1 MNYLMQ
7 DGEDSQ
13 SYRARLIQ
21 HYSSLET
28 LEEMR
33 WCLAREWIQR
43 YEKKLK
49 EIGKVKAMTWWLAQA
64 DIMEAKNGLEQIT
77 DLKRRMN
84 DLRRNNQN
92 VA

>member
-1 MNYLMQ
+1 MNYLIDKENKETLQ
-7 DGEDSQ
+7 H
-13 SYRARLIQ
+13 YLARLIT

-33 WCLAREWIQR
+33 WCLAREWISR
-43 YEKKLK
+43 YQKKVK
-49 EIGKVKAMTWWLAQA
+49 EIGKVKAMTWWLEQV

-84 DLRRNNQN
+84 EIRSQSR
-92 VA
+92 

>member
-1 MNYLMQ
+1 MNYLR
-7 DGEDSQ
+7 DTNEDSFT
-13 SYRARLIQ
+13 YRLRLIK

-33 WCLAREWIQR
+33 WCLAREWIAR
-43 YEKKLK
+43 YQKKIK
-49 EIGKVKAMTWWLAQA
+49 EIGKVKAMTWWLEQA

-84 DLRRNNQN
+84 EIRKG
-92 VA
+92 

>member
-1 MNYLMQ
+1 MNYLIDKKNKETLQ
-7 DGEDSQ
+7 D
-13 SYRARLIQ
+13 YLARLIT

-33 WCLAREWIQR
+33 WSLAREWIAR
-43 YEKKLK
+43 YNKKIK
-49 EIGKVKAMTWWLAQA
+49 VVGKVKAMTWWLEQA

-84 DLRRNNQN
+84 EIRSKG
-92 VA
+92 